1 MQLTTDFEKVMYG
14 TKEQVAASK
23 QKQDSVY
30 VPSEEEKAAD
40 EERARKKAEKNKAKR
55 EKKKQKAKE
64 AKEESQK
71 VQTQIADE
79 TQDLI
84 QNLKL

>member
-1 MQLTTDFEKVMYG
+1 MYG
-14 TKEQVAASK
+14 TKEQAAQAK

-30 VPSEEEKAAD
+30 VPSEEEKVAD

-84 QNLKL
+84 ANLKL